1 MADKR
6 NLVLTITR
14 VDQPVFSGEVEY
26 VTVPGIDGE
35 MTLLAEHAALISP
48 LKEGTI
54 RYKAVGEETSEVVIS
69 MGTLEV
75 SNNHATVLI

>member
-1 MADKR
+1 MAEKR
-6 NLVLTITR
+6 NLILTITR
-14 VDQPVFSGEVEY
+14 VDQPVFSGQVEY

-48 LKEGTI
+48 LKEGVI
-54 RYKAVGEETSEVVIS
+54 RYKEIGKEAAELAVK
-69 MGTLEV
+69 MGTLEI